1 MRLIYKYIPAAAS
14 LLISLALPTVFAAEP
29 TLAFRN
35 IKLGDD
41 FAPAQIAIAQEFGHF
56 RDTSMS
62 DDTISIVSGDSEGVK
77 RDGCP
82 VSASRALAANC
93 LNVRFVFWPGP
104 GGKRLSVISVA
115 QSFAPPIPFESVLEK
130 MQEAYGAPRQK
141 YEKATLAPD
150 LSSDSRE
157 DAGLI
162 WGGHKIPQPPFRP
175 TMFMF
180 AEDFRLIGGKY
191 ITAVVYRK
199 AGLVSGYEMRI
210 VDSDRIVAA
219 TEKWKAGQR
228 KAAAAQ
234 QKANIDSV
242 KF

>member
-1 MRLIYKYIPAAAS
+1 MSFTSKYIPAAAS
-14 LLISLALPTVFAAEP
+14 LFASLALPAVFAAEP
-29 TLAFRN
+29 TLAFRD

-41 FAPAQIAIAQEFGHF
+41 FAPAQIRIAQEFGHF
-56 RDTSMS
+56 RDTSVS
-62 DDTISIVSGDSEGVK
+62 KDTITIVSGDREGAE
-77 RDGCP
+77 RDYCP
-82 VSASRALAANC
+82 ASAFPPHGKNC
-93 LNVRFVFWPGP
+93 LNVRYVFWPGP
-104 GGKRLSVISVA
+104 GGMKLSVISVA

-130 MQEAYGAPRQK
+130 MTEAYGAPRQK
-141 YEKATLAPD
+141 YEKANLAPD

-162 WGGHKIPQPPFRP
+162 WGGRKIPPPPFRP

-191 ITAVVYRK
+191 ITALVYRK

-219 TEKWKAGQR
+219 TEEWKAGRR